1 MFINKLSIRVKL
13 FLIFII
19 PTLALVYQIGTSVI
33 EKNRVVNEV
42 YVLQDALELSVKMSS
57 LVHETQKERGATAGF
72 LSSKGTKFVDTLT
85 NQKSSTNTKYQE
97 LTNKIKTYDLDT
109 LPPKFVSELQEA
121 LQKYNRI
128 NSIRMQVQSLSISK
142 KDAIKYYTGIN
153 TSFLDAIAR
162 LANEASIATIVKELD
177 AYANFLYSKERA
189 GIERAIGSAIFS
201 SAHASNTDKI
211 KFNSLIVQQSSFL
224 KSFEILS
231 TQESIEDFK
240 QTVSG
245 SIVDDVN
252 RMRQAI
258 LSEKEV
264 SDFNIEA
271 SYWFSTITKKINLL
285 KNVEDA
291 LSVHLIEN
299 IKRIHNDEFNALIY
313 LLIINILLVLISIV
327 MGYIISLNIIKAL
340 TEMSRVSN
348 DLATGNLTGVINVN
362 TQDEIGQTADAM
374 NNFINRVEETI
385 SQAKNSSDE
394 NVAISHQL
402 STTAV
407 TVGQHVEE
415 SVVLVSEATTETSN
429 ILTTIM
435 SAIDDAIE
443 SKNGILKANETL
455 NDAKDDII
463 NLTTKVQE
471 TAENEMDLAQK
482 MEQVSNETQQVK
494 DVLTVISDIADQT
507 NLLALNAAIEAARAG
522 EHGRGFAV
530 VADEV
535 RKLAERTQ
543 KSLAEINA
551 TINVIV
557 QSINDLS
564 AQMNIGAKEIE
575 QLAVVA
581 SDVEGKITIT
591 AQIVNKAVI
600 ASDKTVQD
608 FTLTG
613 DSVKTIV
620 VHVEK
625 INDISSVNARNVEE
639 IASAADHL
647 NAMTQALHEKLETF
661 TTK

>member
-1 MFINKLSIRVKL
+1 MFLNTLSIRVKL

-19 PTLALVYQIGTSVI
+19 PTLALVYQIGTAVM

-42 YVLQDALELSVKMSS
+42 YILQDALELSVKMSS

-97 LTNKIKTYDLDT
+97 LTNKINTYDLDT

-121 LQKYNRI
+121 LQKYNKI

-162 LANEASIATIVKELD
+162 LANEASIAPIVKELD

-189 GIERAIGSAIFS
+189 GIERAIGSAIFGAAHS
-201 SAHASNTDKI
+201 SNADEI
-211 KFNSLIVQQSSFL
+211 KFNSLIVEQRSFL
-224 KSFEILS
+224 KSFKILS
-231 TQESIEDFK
+231 TQESIESFQ

-245 SIVDDVN
+245 PIVNDVN

-264 SDFNIEA
+264 SSFNIEA
-271 SYWFSTITKKINLL
+271 SDWFATITKKINLL

-291 LSVHLIEN
+291 LSIHLIDD
-299 IKRIHNDEFNALIY
+299 IKEIHSTELNTLIY
-313 LLIINILLVLISIV
+313 LLIINILLVLISVV

-348 DLATGNLTGVINVN
+348 DLATGDLTGVINVN

-374 NNFINRVEETI
+374 NNFISRVEETI
-385 SQAKNSSDE
+385 SEAKNSSDE

-407 TVGQHVEE
+407 TVGQHVED

-435 SAIDDAIE
+435 SAIDDATE
-443 SKNGILKANETL
+443 SKNGILKANDTL
-455 NDAKDDII
+455 NDAKNDIV

-471 TAENEMDLAQK
+471 TAENEIDLAQK
-482 MEQVSNETQQVK
+482 MEQVSSETQQVK

-543 KSLAEINA
+543 KSLSEINA

-564 AQMNIGAKEIE
+564 AQMSIGAQEIE

-591 AQIVNKAVI
+591 AQIVNQAVI

-608 FTLTG
+608 FTVTG